1 MVLSESFIEI
11 AHGSHEESVNPHPLG
26 SIVVAET
33 LSDLHV
39 GRVIAVVVIGHEEG
53 VMGLAKSGNSY

>member
-26 SIVVAET
+26 SIVVTET
-33 LSDLHV
+33 LGNFHV
-39 GRVIAVVVIGHEEG
+39 GRVITVVVIGHEER
-53 VMGLAKSGNSY
+53 VMSLAKSGNTY